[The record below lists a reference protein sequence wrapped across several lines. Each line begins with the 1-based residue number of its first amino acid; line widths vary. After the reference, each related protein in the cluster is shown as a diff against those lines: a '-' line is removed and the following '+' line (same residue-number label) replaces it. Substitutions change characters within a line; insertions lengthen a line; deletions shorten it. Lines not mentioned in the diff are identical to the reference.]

1 MDRKQVVTKLE
12 QIEEQAELTL
22 NEFPKH
28 LTRERLRLIIA
39 LARFMR
45 VELSGQSGLAAGQ
58 GTVAANEESAAAGW

>member
-1 MDRKQVVTKLE
+1 MDRKHVVAKLE

-45 VELSGQSGLAAGQ
+45 VELSGQSVVAAGQ
-58 GTVAANEESAAAGW
+58 STVAANEESAAAGW

>member
-1 MDRKQVVTKLE
+1 MDRKHVVAKLE

-45 VELSGQSGLAAGQ
+45 MELSGEHAVGQ
-58 GTVAANEESAAAGW
+58 TAVAANEGPGLVS